1 MRALDRLYNV
11 AILKRLCEERT
22 LAELIDEKVAGGTRA
37 PMHERL
43 VGARLFGLIRLVRES
58 GVHAYEREIGY
69 KEIQRQLIIMI
80 GVTGGLSSHEIVSL
94 TGHEKAQV
102 SRAIKPLEE
111 AGLIERERLR
121 AKLTLLPPGKKIFDR
136 IMTISRAR
144 DAALT
149 AGIEADDLKRFIA
162 MTEEL
167 TRHAATLYAEERRLS
182 AEAGVIGAC
191 SAAAGPPA
199 WPTGPDGRKPTPLL
213 TPKLISLIAYLKR
226 SAMLAYQRSHG
237 LSHFQ
242 WQVLAIIGET
252 PPVPLARLIVMMGR
266 DKSQVGRTVAHL
278 EQAGLIERTRPTR
291 RRDIMLEPTAK
302 GADFFQSLYDLAMR
316 REDALWSGHDA
327 AGRAFYI
334 ATIDRLTVNAR
345 DMLEKEEAA

>member
-1 MRALDRLYNV
+1 ML
-11 AILKRLCEERT
+11 T
-22 LAELIDEKVAGGTRA
+22 ELIDERVDPAVRE
-37 PMHERL
+37 PMATRL
-43 VGARLFGLIRLVRES
+43 VGARLFRLIRLMRES
-58 GVHAYEREIGY
+58 GMHAYEREVGY
-69 KEIQRQLIIMI
+69 KEIHRQLIIMI
-80 GVTGGLSSHEIVSL
+80 GLRGGLSSHEIVAL

-102 SRAIKPLEE
+102 SRAVKPLEE

-121 AKLTLLPPGKKIFDR
+121 AKLTLLPPGKKMFDR

-149 AGIEADDLKRFIA
+149 AGIEADDLKRFVTI
-162 MTEEL
+162 TEAL

-182 AEAGVIGAC
+182 AEAGVINGCAGAPG
-191 SAAAGPPA
+191 SPV
-199 WPTGPDGRKPTPLL
+199 WPSGPDGSSSKLPPRPPLM
-213 TPKLISLIAYLKR
+213 TPKLISLVAYLKR

-242 WQVLAIIGET
+242 WQVLAMVGEY
-252 PPVPLARLIVMMGR
+252 PPVPLARLIIVMGR

-278 EQAGLIERTRPTR
+278 EQAGLIERSRPTR

-302 GADFFQSLYDLAMR
+302 GADFFQSMYDLATR
-316 REDALWSGHDA
+316 REARLWSGHDA
-327 AGRAFYI
+327 QDRAFYI
-334 ATIDRLTVNAR
+334 ETLDSLTANAH